1 MTRIELMDT
10 CAASA
15 IYYKGWRDKL
25 KYMADF
31 GIEYVQTVLQVV
43 RPQWPCVSPYRLV
56 RGNEGDPKAIYD
68 LTAWNS
74 RYWDFLGE
82 WVLTCRLYGMKA
94 ILALLSHPT
103 ARKLGY
109 LPAYSYNVQGFKPD
123 ILACLS
129 RPPSGA
135 WLEILEAYAAKAAPY
150 IAAAGGCL
158 PLLEGVGTREF
169 ELTWGQ
175 ILMRHVGSEA
185 GVVYASSTISD
196 VPEVIYSPHVKSAAE
211 AGAQG
216 NKAKSR
222 VSPTWIETDGWQYE
236 TASSILEAGR
246 RCIGKPN
253 VVAFGS
259 WLGGALCGCHR
270 IVNGKVQKASIGP
283 YEDRPLVT
291 LVDCWGDI
299 TRMIEALGS
308 LRGRA

>member
-1 MTRIELMDT
+1 MLVFFFKQKTAYEVLRSLVGSEMCI
-10 CAASA
+10 
-15 IYYKGWRDKL
+15 RDRL

-135 WLEILEAYAAKAAPY
+135 WLEILEALSLTHISEPTR
-150 IAAAGGCL
+150 
-158 PLLEGVGTREF
+158 LL
-169 ELTWGQ
+169 
-175 ILMRHVGSEA
+175 S
-185 GVVYASSTISD
+185 ISHA
-196 VPEVIYSPHVKSAAE
+196 V
-211 AGAQG
+211 
-216 NKAKSR
+216 
-222 VSPTWIETDGWQYE
+222 
-236 TASSILEAGR
+236 
-246 RCIGKPN
+246 
-253 VVAFGS
+253 
-259 WLGGALCGCHR
+259 
-270 IVNGKVQKASIGP
+270 
-283 YEDRPLVT
+283 
-291 LVDCWGDI
+291 
-299 TRMIEALGS
+299 
-308 LRGRA
+308 LRLKKKY